1 MFAQCLRLCKIHEG
15 ILPDSRNKKC
25 YHLQDALCL
34 LIVAV
39 VFEIYELII
48 SKKSSV
54 YKGLRGGIFN
64 DQVLMYT
71 KIR

>member
-1 MFAQCLRLCKIHEG
+1 MLARLCKIHGG

-39 VFEIYELII
+39 VFEIYE
-48 SKKSSV
+48 V
-54 YKGLRGGIFN
+54 KGFRG
-64 DQVLMYT
+64 
-71 KIR
+71 KITEKIKYVIKVI